1 MKFSEQIKNNSLA
14 LVSLFVA
21 FTALAYNTWRNEES
35 EANRNVRQSGFE
47 MIIHIGEL
55 QKITYIAQYDMDK
68 QRGNPRAGW
77 TEVLLLRDLSKLV
90 SEETQQRA
98 EQLLKIWKNN
108 WQNLGDD
115 NEFSVA
121 EIDIALNNLR
131 KQVLNTM
138 SQLE

>member
-68 QRGNPRAGW
+68 QGGNPRAGW